1 MKFKMKERGQLHLS
15 PEGKQLILD
24 LYESNMI
31 ESNMMESVNEAL
43 DAETR
48 SFHSGK
54 ADGIQA
60 ILLLLGV
67 QLEENTSQS

>member
-24 LYESNMI
+24 LYESNT
-31 ESNMMESVNEAL
+31 MESANEAL

-48 SFHSGK
+48 SYHSGK

>member
-24 LYESNMI
+24 LYESNM
-31 ESNMMESVNEAL
+31 MESVNEAL
-43 DAETR
+43 DTETR

>member
-24 LYESNMI
+24 LYESNM
-31 ESNMMESVNEAL
+31 MESVNEAL

-48 SFHSGK
+48 SLHSGK

>member
-24 LYESNMI
+24 LYESNM
-31 ESNMMESVNEAL
+31 MESVNEAL

-48 SFHSGK
+48 SFGC
-54 ADGIQA
+54 
-60 ILLLLGV
+60 
-67 QLEENTSQS
+67 

>member
-15 PEGKQLILD
+15 PKGKQLILD
-24 LYESNMI
+24 LYESNM
-31 ESNMMESVNEAL
+31 MESVNEAL
-43 DAETR
+43 DVETR